1 MKIHKRKPLSWRW
14 EASGG
19 STPVTPLLPVSCR
32 SVGEEATLQVEFS
45 PLLSAWGKKDSR
57 LLALWN
63 SPANE
68 TWFHLSQWDAMILGT
83 PSFLQWIFCLEQPLW
98 PFPYKRASSPLLWQL
113 APGWTLAC
121 LARIAIL
128 HYSRTNLLLLVKITV
143 LFLKLTVSLRVKRVC
158 TYEKTQCYQK
168 ELNCDLRY

>member
-1 MKIHKRKPLSWRW
+1 MSWRW
-14 EASGG
+14 ETSGG

-32 SVGEEATLQVEFS
+32 SMGKEATLQVEFS
-45 PLLSAWGKKDSR
+45 PLLPAWGKDSH

-68 TWFHLSQWDAMILGT
+68 TRSHLSQWDAMILGM
-83 PSFLQWIFCLEQPLW
+83 PSFLQWTFCLEQPFW

-121 LARIAIL
+121 LAWIAIL
-128 HYSRTNLLLLVKITV
+128 HYSGTNLLLLVKITV
-143 LFLKLTVSLRVKRVC
+143 LFLKLTVSLRVKKDM
-158 TYEKTQCYQK
+158 Y
-168 ELNCDLRY
+168 LRKDTVLSKRTKLRS